1 MRISMGEIGNCY
13 ENAMAE
19 RINGIL
25 KNEFNLDATFK
36 NIESAKKITQQAI
49 DIYNN
54 KRPHL
59 ALKMKKPSELY
70 AA

>member
-1 MRISMGEIGNCY
+1 
-13 ENAMAE
+13 MAE